1 MDPYNPLSYRPIS
14 LISIPCKIYADVL
27 NMRLSTWLEENE
39 LLAEEQNGFRKKRSC
54 LDHIYS
60 LISVI
65 KNRKLKRQQTYV
77 CFIDA
82 KKALIVSIGIYHG
95 SNWPNLEFNVLFS
108 RQSNRCMKQ
117 HEAL

>member
-1 MDPYNPLSYRPIS
+1 
-14 LISIPCKIYADVL
+14 
-27 NMRLSTWLEENE
+27 MRLSTWLEENE
-39 LLAEEQNGFRKKRSC
+39 LPAEEQNGFRKKRSC
-54 LDHIYS
+54 MDHIYS

-82 KKALIVSIGIYHG
+82 KKAFDSVHKGFIVVQIGQT
-95 SNWPNLEFNVLFS
+95 WEFKVLFW

-117 HEAL
+117 QEAL